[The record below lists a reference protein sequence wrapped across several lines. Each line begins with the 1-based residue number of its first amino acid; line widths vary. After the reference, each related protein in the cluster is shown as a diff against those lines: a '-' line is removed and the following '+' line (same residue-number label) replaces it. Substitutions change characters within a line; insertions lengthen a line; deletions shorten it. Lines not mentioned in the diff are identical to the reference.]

1 MVKMFGGN
9 QVRSEKS
16 SVKKKLKAY
25 MEAFTG
31 RVNCLIVVKNFE
43 RLTKVQ
49 ADNKAVLQYSNF
61 VNSQNMLK

>member
-1 MVKMFGGN
+1 
-9 QVRSEKS
+9 
-16 SVKKKLKAY
+16 

-31 RVNCLIVVKNFE
+31 RVNCLTVMKNFE
-43 RLTKVQ
+43 RLTKVK

>member
-1 MVKMFGGN
+1 
-9 QVRSEKS
+9 
-16 SVKKKLKAY
+16 